1 MINYKGLRDCHL
13 NIFWQYDGKPHL
25 ENNITKAFINSIDS
39 LDELDKRKIFKSL
52 FGLELEDGKLTT
64 EFYLQKKPDSSKIL
78 SFPEDSRIMFGFS
91 PTGKC
96 WGFSG
101 QDTKEEKALFEAIK
115 KELSSSYADDDILL
129 NETKKALAEYLEYKR
144 GDSIPDGWILIYIN
158 EKPTKLIALEN
169 KLYNLDP
176 TQINNHIE
184 KSLFIL
190 NDKKKVI
197 YKTYENIIDSFKPL
211 ESYATDQFIEYLTI
225 LGYSKVDDFNV
236 ACSSDESIRQR
247 LSIPFG
253 IKILKRMNAGEV
265 DTRQWNTPR
274 MHVNYE
280 YLREINLIFDKNH
293 IIVSLAFGS
302 TQNSGKAMLERLTT
316 IRLPDDHIYHF
327 KQSFH
332 LLYQRGKNIK
342 SSYIDTNL
350 SINDYIVYWK
360 KNIDLIKTY
369 APTEAI
375 SLYEKMLNDKII
387 TKQNYDNLKQ
397 QLKNKK
403 NSVLVV
409 PEIIIE
415 YGWTYEEA
423 ASFGIDSFIKE
434 LSNKI
439 EITLSA
445 MKLK

>member
-1 MINYKGLRDCHL
+1 M
-13 NIFWQYDGKPHL
+13 
-25 ENNITKAFINSIDS
+25 
-39 LDELDKRKIFKSL
+39 
-52 FGLELEDGKLTT
+52 
-64 EFYLQKKPDSSKIL
+64 
-78 SFPEDSRIMFGFS
+78 
-91 PTGKC
+91 
-96 WGFSG
+96 
-101 QDTKEEKALFEAIK
+101 
-115 KELSSSYADDDILL
+115 
-129 NETKKALAEYLEYKR
+129 EYKR

-247 LSIPFG
+247 LSIRFG

-280 YLREINLIFDKNH
+280 YLREINLIFDKKY
-293 IIVSLAFGS
+293 IVVSLAFGS

-316 IRLPDDHIYHF
+316 IRLSDDHIYRF

-423 ASFGIDSFIKE
+423 ASFGIDSFIEE